1 MAKMKFENGKGSV
14 TKLSGRRRKPYV
26 VRSGASYSISKDGE
40 LKENRKIIG
49 YAATKEEAFRMLT
62 DYLANP
68 YDLDKTKITFK
79 ELYEEWS
86 PSYYQGI
93 SESTVS
99 FYKTAFNHCQAIYN
113 KPFRDL
119 RLIDYQR
126 MLDEAVDSKGK
137 PLSQDSIKRTK
148 IFLGVLNKYA
158 LKNEIITK
166 DYSEF
171 IDIKRY
177 KDRDQTKIDRNP
189 FTDKEI
195 YMLWLKQNDKI
206 AQIILCLIYT
216 GARIRKEF
224 FNIKKKD
231 VDMEERFIHIT
242 ESKTKNG
249 IRWIP
254 IPDFIFPIVKD
265 WYEDGDSDYLFHTE
279 NGGKMD
285 YSWFR
290 QKFWK
295 PFMKENGMN
304 HQPYDCRHTY
314 NSMLANLEINTD
326 IRETLMGQSSG
337 KVNVE
342 VYTHYQKKKLMEIVN
357 RLKPEKEQSVRKE
370 KMS

>member
-1 MAKMKFENGKGSV
+1 MKFENGRGSV
-14 TKLSGRRRKPYV
+14 TKLSGKRRKPYI
-26 VRSGASYSISKDGE
+26 VRSGASYSIGKDGQ

-49 YAATKEEAFRMLT
+49 YASTKEEAFRMLT
-62 DYLANP
+62 DYLSNP

-79 ELYEEWS
+79 QLYEEWY
-86 PSYYQGI
+86 PSYFQGV
-93 SESTVS
+93 SKSTQS
-99 FYKTAFNHCQAIYN
+99 FYKTAFNHCYAIYN
-113 KPFRDL
+113 RPFRDL
-119 RLIDYQR
+119 KLNDYQL
-126 MLDEAVDSKGK
+126 MFDEAVDSNGK
-137 PLSQDSIKRTK
+137 LLSQDSLKRTK

-158 LKNEIITK
+158 LKTEVITK

-177 KDRDQTKIDRNP
+177 KDRDCVKIDREV

-195 YMLWLKQNDKI
+195 VLLWAKQTDKI
-206 AQIILCLIYT
+206 AQIILCMIYT
-216 GARIRKEF
+216 GARVKKEF

-231 VDMEERFIHIT
+231 VDLEEHYIHIT

-254 IPDFIFPIVKD
+254 IPDFIFPIVEE
-265 WYEDGDSDYLFHTE
+265 WYNDGDSEYLFHTE
-279 NGGKMD
+279 KGNALD

-290 QKFWK
+290 QQFWN
-295 PFMKENGMN
+295 PFMEENGMD
-304 HQPYDCRHTY
+304 HKPYDCRHTY

-337 KVNVE
+337 RVNVE

-357 RLKPEKEQSVRKE
+357 RLKPEPSAATNKKE
-370 KMS
+370 MS